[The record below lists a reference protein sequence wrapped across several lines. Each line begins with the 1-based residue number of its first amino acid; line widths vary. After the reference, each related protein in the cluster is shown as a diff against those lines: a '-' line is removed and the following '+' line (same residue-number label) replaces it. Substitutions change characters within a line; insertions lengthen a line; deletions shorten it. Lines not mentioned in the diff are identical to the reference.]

1 MKENINKEKNE
12 FELNLLDFFYTFKK
26 FWALIF
32 AVALLAAALVYLYI
46 SATFVPT
53 YTADVKICVFNS
65 EIDES
70 DPFSKITNNNE
81 YAIAAALTQSY
92 MDILKGSRDYLDD
105 VVANLGIAAIG
116 YTPSKV
122 RSEMSVGL
130 VGESE
135 NYFYIKV
142 TDTSANMAALI
153 AEEIVEIFFNDIVYA
168 GNPFLVDDVPSPE
181 RLAPSSSP
189 AIRNSAIVFVL
200 LFAVMLFAI
209 TLFHKNDSR
218 ICFASD
224 IEEAVGYPVL
234 GSIPYISEHSK
245 KSKKISARSDE
256 RK

>member
-1 MKENINKEKNE
+1 MKENMNNEKNE
-12 FELNLLDFFYTFKK
+12 FELNLGDFFYVFKK
-26 FWALIF
+26 LWVLIV
-32 AVALLAAALVYLYI
+32 AVSLLAAAGIYLYF

-105 VVANLGIAAIG
+105 VVKNLGIDAIG

-135 NYFYIKV
+135 NYFYIRV

-153 AEEIVEIFFNDIVYA
+153 TEEIVDIFFEDIVYA
-168 GNPFLVDDVPSPE
+168 GSPFVVDDVPSPE
-181 RLAPSSSP
+181 RLAPSASP
-189 AIRNSAIVFVL
+189 ALRNSALAFVL
-200 LFAVMLFAI
+200 VFAVMLFVI
-209 TLFHKNDSR
+209 TMLYKNDSR
-218 ICFASD
+218 IRSAKD
-224 IEEAVGYPVL
+224 IEDAIDYPVL
-234 GSIPYISEHSK
+234 GVIPFISNNQK
-245 KSKKISARSDE
+245 KFSVQYGE